1 MNFVEVNGGNNV
13 QKEICHKVVS
23 HMIKKLL
30 PRFSTLDITVDLVKI
45 KSDAVGFC
53 MMLDTNRNFN
63 IELDKGL
70 GIKDMVQALCHEM
83 VHVKQYA
90 RNEMNDGIVKGRAKW
105 KNQFIKEDTN
115 YWDLPWE
122 KEAYRMEKKL
132 ADDVWENGVI

>member
-1 MNFVEVNGGNNV
+1 MNFIEVNGRNKV
-13 QKEICHKVVS
+13 QREIRHKVAA

-30 PRFSTLDITVDLVKI
+30 PRIRTLDITVNLVTI
-45 KSDAVGFC
+45 KSDAIGFC
-53 MMLDTNRNFN
+53 MMQDTNREFE
-63 IELDKGL
+63 IELDKKI

-105 KNQFIKEDTN
+105 KSQFIKEDTN